1 MHTLKPL
8 DTAAVL
14 SAARETQAV
23 VTLEEHSIV
32 GGLGSAVAEV
42 LAESTDRRVP
52 FRRIGLAPAFSPHI
66 GTQEYMQA
74 KHKLD
79 VQSVVQSILELLPET
94 VHAHAMNA
102 SGVL

>member
-1 MHTLKPL
+1 
-8 DTAAVL
+8 
-14 SAARETQAV
+14 
-23 VTLEEHSIV
+23 
-32 GGLGSAVAEV
+32 
-42 LAESTDRRVP
+42 
-52 FRRIGLAPAFSPHI
+52 LAPAFSPHI